1 MAATTLR
8 VSTVAVS
15 QRRRCQATYPEKST
29 AFEFGPF
36 QRTALPNPP
45 ISMSTT
51 TDSVLLHR
59 QAQFQAEGHATWNS
73 PRYCTLLKE
82 EEVRR
87 TPVMGLRG
95 EARRL
100 NYIKQR
106 RIVRNQS
113 VMSRRSVHRGRRP
126 AGWFRAKSRTPSKTS
141 VREKQPTT
149 SGHGVVWA
157 KTIINRLSFNKLFKK
172 SA

>member
-1 MAATTLR
+1 
-8 VSTVAVS
+8 
-15 QRRRCQATYPEKST
+15 
-29 AFEFGPF
+29 
-36 QRTALPNPP
+36 
-45 ISMSTT
+45 
-51 TDSVLLHR
+51 
-59 QAQFQAEGHATWNS
+59 
-73 PRYCTLLKE
+73 
-82 EEVRR
+82 
-87 TPVMGLRG
+87 MGLRG

-113 VMSRRSVHRGRRP
+113 VMSRRSVHRGRRT

-141 VREKQPTT
+141 VREKQPSA

-172 SA
+172 SV